1 MSIDS
6 ESEDL
11 LRSSQDLFDGSPGPD
26 PDSVIAISSDSD
38 AECSAESTEKASGC
52 FCF

>member
-11 LRSSQDLFDGSPGPD
+11 LRSLQDLFDGSPGPD
-26 PDSVIAISSDSD
+26 PDSVIVISSDSN
-38 AECSAESTEKASGC
+38 AECSAESTEKVGGC
-52 FCF
+52 F